1 MAFPI
6 ASIIGKYKHIILI
19 GVTVVALGA
28 YFLPLSTVFAA
39 HNTANTATGANQA
52 ARTSLSHTISP
63 SSNSKTNTNS
73 GTPSS
78 SGSTSPSS
86 NSKTNTNSGTPS
98 SSGSTSPSSNSKTN
112 TNSGISGDPN
122 IGHGNTGNNNIGNFN
137 HGNNNVG
144 NFINGNNCIGNGNPN
159 AKYGGVNG
167 ICS

>member
-86 NSKTNTNSGTPS
+86 NSKTNTNSG
-98 SSGSTSPSSNSKTN
+98 
-112 TNSGISGDPN
+112 ISGDPN